1 MSAVAETPIRTE
13 APFDL
18 LPHLALVEAA
28 VPEPQFS
35 SHEMHRWALV
45 LLAPF
50 VVGAVFF
57 GLAIGLDAEWPVA
70 PAFLLGPLVMISA
83 YIYLSLGSEANTTS
97 EGV

>member
-18 LPHLALVEAA
+18 LPQLAPMQA
-28 VPEPQFS
+28 PEPEQQFS
-35 SHEMHRWALV
+35 SHEVHRWALV

-50 VVGAVFF
+50 VVGAAFF
-57 GLAIGLDAEWPVA
+57 GLAIGLDAEWPIA

-83 YIYLSLGSEANTTS
+83 YIYLSLDAEANTTS
-97 EGV
+97 